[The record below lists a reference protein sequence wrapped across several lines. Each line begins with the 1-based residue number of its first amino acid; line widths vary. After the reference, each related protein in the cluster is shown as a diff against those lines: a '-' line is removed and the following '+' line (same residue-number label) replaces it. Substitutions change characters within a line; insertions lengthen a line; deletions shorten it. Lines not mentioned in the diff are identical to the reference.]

1 MTFPG
6 VMKGRGGGGHFGL
19 LHRIAKMLNK
29 INNVNNNN

>member
-6 VMKGRGGGGHFGL
+6 VMKGGGGGHFGL